1 MRRGVARFG
10 VGHWK
15 DILLHFDFNVRSE
28 LAAGQCWGVAAVCA
42 DLNEEPN
49 DVCVPPPILV
59 IVQNRTVVNL
69 KDKWRNML
77 RAGTTGM

>member
-1 MRRGVARFG
+1 MAWPALVWGTGRT
-10 VGHWK
+10 
-15 DILLHFDFNVRSE
+15 SCCTSTSTC
-28 LAAGQCWGVAAVCA
+28 GQCWGIAAVCA
-42 DLNEEPN
+42 DPNEAPN
-49 DVCVPPPILV
+49 DMCVPPPILV